1 MQAFMET
8 STYSTRE
15 EKDKSGHSIRVSI
28 VAIAALPSTLDSHG
42 LHPLD
47 PSRDKTRDWNQPIRH
62 SLNLS
67 IDRSLNR
74 PTSMN
79 TSTVE
84 TNETRKKHV
93 RWGVVRVLEFHVG
106 YNASVV
112 PESGGPPVGLI
123 GRPIRH
129 RCSLVLPST
138 NDVEAVDSDCES
150 VDSESDMET
159 PLAWG
164 CSRRSR
170 SDLWLD
176 PMERVR
182 ILVVERAFPMDDV
195 ALICQ
200 DVRATLDARAS
211 SRLDEAKAVQA
222 SLRALQQDTRLLSCG
237 GRRFGSAREKVLL
250 Y

>member
-1 MQAFMET
+1 
-8 STYSTRE
+8 
-15 EKDKSGHSIRVSI
+15 
-28 VAIAALPSTLDSHG
+28 
-42 LHPLD
+42 
-47 PSRDKTRDWNQPIRH
+47 
-62 SLNLS
+62 
-67 IDRSLNR
+67 
-74 PTSMN
+74 MN
-79 TSTVE
+79 TSTIDK
-84 TNETRKKHV
+84 NETRKKHV

-129 RCSLVLPST
+129 RYSVLPSS
-138 NDVEAVDSDCES
+138 NDVETVDSDCES

-182 ILVVERAFPMDDV
+182 VLVVERAFPMDDV

-211 SRLDEAKAVQA
+211 SRLDEAKAKAVQA
-222 SLRALQQDTRLLSCG
+222 SLRALHQDARSLSCG
-237 GRRFGSAREKVLL
+237 GRRFGSTREKVLL